1 MADALRSNYGILT
14 SIASGSGFKTSLKL
28 VIYRR
33 TGTDRIVS
41 YQLYRA
47 DESQMKLTGTD
58 NASHYYTPIEDE
70 AKAQDILLEN
80 ADLMRAGLTRSQPS
94 GFRKFFETV
103 VDIILTPPPGEYP
116 R

>member
-1 MADALRSNYGILT
+1 
-14 SIASGSGFKTSLKL
+14 

-58 NASHYYTPIEDE
+58 NARYFYTPIEDE
-70 AKAQDILLEN
+70 ATAQGILLKYPN
-80 ADLMRAGLTRSQPS
+80 LMRAGLTRSQPS